1 MADPVKDAERE
12 LFGSQPIDLYR
23 GSGVRFEPIP
33 RIDSQPPGTD
43 LLAEW
48 SAQRGSGR
56 SFRMGVFGQDGA
68 AVEWR
73 GRYETVRIEP
83 GGRIASGSAARS
95 RGKSA
100 TACRGRCSR
109 RRPTLT
115 HGPTFRRTWPRPSMA
130 G

>member
-1 MADPVKDAERE
+1 MADPVKDAESE

-68 AVEWR
+68 AVDWR
-73 GRYETVRIEP
+73 GRHWTGRGEP
-83 GGRIASGSAARS
+83 GGGVGPRAAARS
-95 RGKSA
+95 RGENA
-100 TACRGRCSR
+100 TGRR
-109 RRPTLT
+109 
-115 HGPTFRRTWPRPSMA
+115 
-130 G
+130 